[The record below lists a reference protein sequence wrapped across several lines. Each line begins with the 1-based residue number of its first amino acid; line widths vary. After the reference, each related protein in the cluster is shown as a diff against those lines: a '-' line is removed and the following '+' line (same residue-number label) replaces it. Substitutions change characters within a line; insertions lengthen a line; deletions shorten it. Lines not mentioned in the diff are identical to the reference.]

1 MTVKELQNEIKT
13 LLDSQDDTFK
23 ENAKQLA
30 KDAFGTSSLSRM
42 KKVELQQYFE
52 MLVALVEVEEEE
64 EEEEI
69 KETVDV
75 ELNKAVIK
83 ESIKTTL
90 AAMNATLDNTT
101 WTELHQRYL
110 HLKSELERLEA
121 VG

>member
-1 MTVKELQNEIKT
+1 MIKMTCTELQNEIKS
-13 LLDSQDDTFK
+13 LLDNQDDTFK

-30 KDAFGTSSLSRM
+30 KDTFNTSSLSRM
-42 KKVELQQYFE
+42 KKAELIIFLELLEE
-52 MLVALVEVEEEE
+52 MQKES
-64 EEEEI
+64 
-69 KETVDV
+69 ETVDV
-75 ELNKAVIK
+75 ELNQAVIK

-110 HLKSELERLEA
+110 HLKSELERLE

>member
-1 MTVKELQNEIKT
+1 MTVKELQNEIKS
-13 LLDSQDDTFK
+13 LLDNQDDTFK

-42 KKVELQQYFE
+42 KKVELQQYYE
-52 MLVALVEVEEEE
+52 MLVALVEVEEEVIE
-64 EEEEI
+64 
-69 KETVDV
+69 ETVDV

>member
-1 MTVKELQNEIKT
+1 
-13 LLDSQDDTFK
+13 
-23 ENAKQLA
+23 
-30 KDAFGTSSLSRM
+30 M
-42 KKVELQQYFE
+42 KKAELQQYYE
-52 MLVALVEVEEEE
+52 MLVALVEQEVTEEA
-64 EEEEI
+64 
-69 KETVDV
+69 VDV
-75 ELNKAVIK
+75 ELNQAVIK

>member
-1 MTVKELQNEIKT
+1 MTCTELRNEIY
-13 LLDSQDDTFK
+13 SFQDINNFDVNAFAK
-23 ENAKQLA
+23 ENN
-30 KDAFGTSSLSRM
+30 FPCISRM
-42 KKVELQQYFE
+42 KKAELIIFLELLEE
-52 MLVALVEVEEEE
+52 MQKESEEEVIE
-64 EEEEI
+64 
-69 KETVDV
+69 ETVDV

-101 WTELHQRYL
+101 WTELYQRYL

>member
-1 MTVKELQNEIKT
+1 MTCTELKNEIKIF
-13 LLDSQDDTFK
+13 LDNQDDTFK

-42 KKVELQQYFE
+42 KKAELQQYYE

-64 EEEEI
+64 EVIE
-69 KETVDV
+69 ETVDV
-75 ELNKAVIK
+75 ELNQAVIK

-110 HLKSELERLEA
+110 HLKSELKRLEA